1 MATISAD
8 IDLNVS
14 KLLASLRQASDAA
27 KTAGT
32 AITSAFRDI
41 QPTVDIK
48 AEIDTTQA
56 KTDAENLSKTLSGQ
70 LTNKPVTVAVT
81 GDFAKVAEQAKA
93 AGATIKNAIGDVNIS
108 TKIDTTGV
116 SKVSKELNE
125 ATGEAKKL
133 DNALETVDKELT
145 GLGDKKINIGSELSE
160 GLKGGLLGG
169 LIGGGI
175 AGAVTTGLAAIGEG
189 FSATMELGKEFEQ
202 SLAGLSAITGVQGA
216 GLADL
221 GQRARDLAKEF
232 GGTATS
238 QLESFQGVLSK
249 FGAQLADTPDQ
260 LGEVSKN
267 INILAKAGGLDAKG
281 AMDALTASMLQFG
294 VNVNDA
300 NEVAS
305 ESGRFINV
313 LAKSAQVGAAEIPQV
328 AEAILQAGVAA
339 KGANLGFE
347 ETNAAIQVLAAGGK
361 VGSEAGV
368 ALRNVLGL
376 LIKQSG
382 EGDKVLTQFGTST
395 AELGKILT
403 TEGLSA
409 ALEKVSGGM
418 AKLGSDAERSAAL
431 AQLFGSENAAAA
443 GILLKGSGT
452 LKDWTSQMTGTQ
464 SAVEQAATN
473 MATFGEMI
481 ERLKSNFQDFGLTI
495 YNAVVPV
502 VTQIFSTLADVFSQ
516 VSGVL
521 SPVIADIKNNF
532 SQIFDVVK
540 PLYALLGGAIIAVV
554 IEAFTAFSLSIK
566 LVSGFIAELYT
577 GIKNALL
584 PVFNELGNLFGEAG
598 GKALTLSDVME
609 AFGGAVEFASDVVGV
624 LAKVLAQAII
634 IPFQQVTSG
643 VASAI
648 AAFGEFA
655 SFVGNIENSVGG
667 FVRGLLGVKDAATGA
682 TEATNQNADAVLKS
696 AEATQKSITAQLEDN
711 KQKQIAATGVQ
722 ALVSEY
728 QALAGKS
735 KLTADEQKKLET
747 IQAELDKQ
755 YPALIDQTK
764 SFANNLNGVS
774 EIGKMADASLKG
786 LAASNADLQKQM
798 EQTGK
803 AIAGAKR
810 DIAITA
816 LRDISET
823 SFFEGGALTKFKTD
837 FASVRKDFE
846 AGLFAAK
853 TEEDVNAAQ
862 KKIFEF
868 FNANRKTLTDAGK
881 NDEFLEFEAKIRGA
895 IDATRTAVKAFSGD
909 AKTAKTATQGLA
921 TGATDEFAALQARLD
936 TLRSTFGN
944 LTKTQQK
951 EQGSIIGDAID
962 KALTV
967 TDGQRKKLDDQ
978 LQAILNPKKEGK
990 DGKEGKEKTEIE
1002 LLKEKLALK
1011 RDEIQ
1016 DKRKDIDLTN
1026 ELALAEDGVQKA
1038 DIERV
1043 KQNKAASRVRA
1054 AQEELDAAKEL
1065 FKAVAEG
1072 DTFTIPVAIKGDG
1085 KERQAAV
1092 ELLED
1097 INRELKA
1104 AKFEAIKVQAEIDK
1118 EATAKNI
1125 AVLSESIKRDE
1136 KTLKETINVETAL
1149 KFPDKEV
1156 FKTKVQQG
1164 LISLAKTEEG
1174 LKAKLAV
1181 AVDADIIDK
1190 ITKELETI
1198 AKVREDAEKK
1208 NVEVLAKID
1217 GQRREAEI
1225 AGIADDVQREL
1236 ETKIFALEKQRDK
1249 ELENEALTGAARVVI
1264 AERYQKQIDALRN
1277 KNNASGVIEAAALK
1291 FSEALQKSFTRTV
1304 TAEEKKRTA
1313 ERIAELDK
1321 QSEALLQNLK
1331 SGAANYEETMNKLAE
1346 LDKERA
1352 AATADNGGL
1361 VGAFDATTAAL
1372 NATVAE
1378 TLKTLADAQ
1387 KAAAQAAFDA
1397 AKSGIDARI
1406 ALERETADLE
1416 AEIDKARADGKV
1428 EREQELQARL
1438 LKIRANSEKSGNELA
1453 ADAAKLQQKITE
1465 ARAGGRAD
1473 EEKKLTAE
1481 LADVQ
1486 KEQAADTTNTSAK
1499 ITEAYVNVASAAALS
1514 LGEAVASGKNFGDAI
1529 AGIAFDTL
1537 NSLVPIF
1544 VAQIFGTTFATLG
1557 PILGPIATA
1566 ATTGLLYGLVALAK
1580 PKCAET
1586 GAPDGVGAG
1595 YNAPRGATDTI
1606 PLWVAP
1612 GEAIINAAQS
1622 EQWRDTLRAINSG
1635 GDVLQTVFNNTNPAE
1650 IAALLRENFTA
1661 PEIAAIV
1668 GTTDGV
1674 TAMPEFRLPNLTTPP
1689 LTIQAGGGTGAVEL
1703 ERQTEALT
1711 NVLEKNN
1718 SKQTQNL
1725 QRLAKVFVE
1734 NGGVYV
1740 VPNNN
1745 DDAVKLEKARRSRI
1759 KRGGI

>member
-108 TKIDTTGV
+108 TKIDTAGV

-189 FSATMELGKEFEQ
+189 FKATMELGKEFEQ

-495 YNAVVPV
+495 YSAVVPV

-566 LVSGFIAELYT
+566 FVSGFIAELYT

-816 LRDISET
+816 LRDLSET

-837 FASVRKDFE
+837 FASVRKEFE
-846 AGLFAAK
+846 TGLFAAK

-978 LQAILNPKKEGK
+978 LQAILNPKKEKKEGGK
-990 DGKEGKEKTEIE
+990 DAGDE
-1002 LLKEKLALK
+1002 ALK
-1011 RDEIQ
+1011 KLREQI
-1016 DKRKDIDLTN
+1016 KNAT
-1026 ELALAEDGVQKA
+1026 ELAKIAEDKKQQESKA
-1038 DIERV
+1038 LAVSEQRAITKDEE
-1043 KQNKAASRVRA
+1043 NAA
-1054 AQEELDAAKEL
+1054 
-1065 FKAVAEG
+1065 
-1072 DTFTIPVAIKGDG
+1072 
-1085 KERQAAV
+1085 
-1092 ELLED
+1092 
-1097 INRELKA
+1097 
-1104 AKFEAIKVQAEIDK
+1104 AEIG
-1118 EATAKNI
+1118 
-1125 AVLSESIKRDE
+1125 L
-1136 KTLKETINVETAL
+1136 KTLKEQYDLLLKTTGAIKDDKGNVIEVKLAVKTENKQEALNEINKIGLAIT
-1149 KFPDKEV
+1149 DKEYALNI
-1156 FKTKVQQG
+1156 KTLVKAEDFSKTISDALASVKNVAAEIPVT
-1164 LISLAKTEEG
+1164 LISNADDAAALRQDIQDQFSDIKATAT
-1174 LKAKLAV
+1174 AKLALTT
-1181 AVDADIIDK
+1181 DAAERAK
-1190 ITKELETI
+1190 ITEQIKKINEEQGKALLLVDKQV
-1198 AKVREDAEKK
+1198 AAARDA
-1208 NVEVLAKID
+1208 I
-1217 GQRREAEI
+1217 REAEI
-1225 AGIADDVQREL
+1225 SGIADDVQREL

-1277 KNNASGVIEAAALK
+1277 KNNAAGVIEAAALK

-1438 LKIRANSEKSGNELA
+1438 LKIRANSEKSGNDLA

-1580 PKCAET
+1580 PKGAET

>member
-56 KTDAENLSKTLSGQ
+56 KNDAENLSKTLSGQ

-108 TKIDTTGV
+108 TKIDTAGV

-145 GLGDKKINIGSELSE
+145 GLGDKKINIGGQLSE

-169 LIGGGI
+169 LLGGGI
-175 AGAVTTGLAAIGEG
+175 AGAVTTGLQGIGEA
-189 FSATMELGKEFEQ
+189 FKATIDLGAEFEQ
-202 SLAGLSAITGVQGA
+202 GLAGISAITGVQGA

-221 GQRARDLAKEF
+221 GQRARDLAKDF
-232 GGTATS
+232 GGDAKT
-238 QLESFQGVLSK
+238 QLDSFQGILSR

-260 LGEVSKN
+260 LGEVSRN
-267 INILAKAGGLDAKG
+267 INLLAKAGGLDAAG
-281 AMDALTASMLQFG
+281 AMDALTGSMLQFG

-300 NEVAS
+300 NEVAR
-305 ESGRFINV
+305 ESSRFINV
-313 LAKSAQVGAAEIPQV
+313 LAASAKVGAAEIP
-328 AEAILQAGVAA
+328 EVAA
-339 KGANLGFE
+339 AVKTAGAAMANANVSFE
-347 ETNAAIQVLAAGGK
+347 EGNAAIQVLATK
-361 VGSEAGV
+361 SLKGSEAGT
-368 ALRNVLGL
+368 ALTAVINKLQAASGPAADQL
-376 LIKQSG
+376 LSM
-382 EGDKVLTQFGTST
+382 GTSS
-395 AELGKILT
+395 AKLGELLT
-403 TEGLSA
+403 TKGIGA
-409 ALEKVSGGM
+409 AMDELRTGM
-418 AKLGSDAERSAAL
+418 STLGSDAEKNAFLVSLFGETGLTAASALLGGGDKLAEFTAGVTNTKEALIQAEKNMATFSEGMSRFKTGVSDIGLDLFASFKDAFTSGGSSFDMKEIMGGIQAGLKPVFASVAGNIAIVIEQAKAIVSVIILPFQVLYDVVIAVADAFGIAGDKSFDLTEIVKTVAASFKSFFTAIIDVTTAIRERVKSAIETAKPFLAAL
-431 AQLFGSENAAAA
+431 ADGFRNIMTAAGIVADFLGNVFSGIGAIIGEAFGVVTSVINGLIETVQGAFVSTWETAVSAVKSVADFFKDNFNPAIETTSGVISSITNTVSGAFTSAWNGVQKAVAPVIKTFTDVRDKITEVGGVTNYLQGVLGGLEVAFGTILQVIRNFLTEVKSGNIISAIRGLFSDVSDLPENLGKAFDEGFNEATRRAKETSAAAKQATADISATGKTAESQAKKAAIGYKELAESVGALKVAAPTLDDDQLKAQAENLKSKVKNALNLGGITQAQDLELFKQIKEITNPKKEKKEGGKDAGDEALKKLREQIKNATELAKIAEDKKQQEAKALAVSEQRAITKDEENAAA
-443 GILLKGSGT
+443 
-452 LKDWTSQMTGTQ
+452 
-464 SAVEQAATN
+464 
-473 MATFGEMI
+473 
-481 ERLKSNFQDFGLTI
+481 
-495 YNAVVPV
+495 
-502 VTQIFSTLADVFSQ
+502 
-516 VSGVL
+516 
-521 SPVIADIKNNF
+521 
-532 SQIFDVVK
+532 
-540 PLYALLGGAIIAVV
+540 
-554 IEAFTAFSLSIK
+554 
-566 LVSGFIAELYT
+566 
-577 GIKNALL
+577 
-584 PVFNELGNLFGEAG
+584 
-598 GKALTLSDVME
+598 
-609 AFGGAVEFASDVVGV
+609 
-624 LAKVLAQAII
+624 
-634 IPFQQVTSG
+634 
-643 VASAI
+643 
-648 AAFGEFA
+648 
-655 SFVGNIENSVGG
+655 
-667 FVRGLLGVKDAATGA
+667 
-682 TEATNQNADAVLKS
+682 
-696 AEATQKSITAQLEDN
+696 
-711 KQKQIAATGVQ
+711 
-722 ALVSEY
+722 
-728 QALAGKS
+728 
-735 KLTADEQKKLET
+735 
-747 IQAELDKQ
+747 
-755 YPALIDQTK
+755 
-764 SFANNLNGVS
+764 
-774 EIGKMADASLKG
+774 EIGL
-786 LAASNADLQKQM
+786 
-798 EQTGK
+798 
-803 AIAGAKR
+803 
-810 DIAITA
+810 
-816 LRDISET
+816 
-823 SFFEGGALTKFKTD
+823 
-837 FASVRKDFE
+837 
-846 AGLFAAK
+846 
-853 TEEDVNAAQ
+853 
-862 KKIFEF
+862 
-868 FNANRKTLTDAGK
+868 
-881 NDEFLEFEAKIRGA
+881 
-895 IDATRTAVKAFSGD
+895 
-909 AKTAKTATQGLA
+909 
-921 TGATDEFAALQARLD
+921 
-936 TLRSTFGN
+936 
-944 LTKTQQK
+944 
-951 EQGSIIGDAID
+951 
-962 KALTV
+962 
-967 TDGQRKKLDDQ
+967 
-978 LQAILNPKKEGK
+978 
-990 DGKEGKEKTEIE
+990 
-1002 LLKEKLALK
+1002 
-1011 RDEIQ
+1011 
-1016 DKRKDIDLTN
+1016 
-1026 ELALAEDGVQKA
+1026 
-1038 DIERV
+1038 
-1043 KQNKAASRVRA
+1043 
-1054 AQEELDAAKEL
+1054 
-1065 FKAVAEG
+1065 
-1072 DTFTIPVAIKGDG
+1072 
-1085 KERQAAV
+1085 
-1092 ELLED
+1092 
-1097 INRELKA
+1097 
-1104 AKFEAIKVQAEIDK
+1104 
-1118 EATAKNI
+1118 
-1125 AVLSESIKRDE
+1125 
-1136 KTLKETINVETAL
+1136 KTLKEQYELLLKTTGAIKDDKGNVIEVKLAVKTENKQEALNEINKIGLAIT
-1149 KFPDKEV
+1149 DKEYALNI
-1156 FKTKVQQG
+1156 KTLVKAEDLSKTISDALASVKNVAAEIPVT
-1164 LISLAKTEEG
+1164 LISNADDAAALRQDIQDQFSDIKATAT
-1174 LKAKLAV
+1174 AKLALTT
-1181 AVDADIIDK
+1181 DAAERAK
-1190 ITKELETI
+1190 ITEQI
-1198 AKVREDAEKK
+1198 KK
-1208 NVEVLAKID
+1208 INEEQGKALLLVDKQVAAARGAI
-1217 GQRREAEI
+1217 REAEI
-1225 AGIADDVQREL
+1225 SGIADDVQREL

-1277 KNNASGVIEAAALK
+1277 KNNAAGVIEAASLK

-1406 ALERETADLE
+1406 ALERETAELE

-1438 LKIRANSEKSGNELA
+1438 LKIRANSEKSGNDLA

-1580 PKCAET
+1580 PKGAET